1 MINLKTSL
9 ATAAVLA
16 FASGAFAA
24 GYQIVEQG
32 ASNMGTAMA
41 GATVNANNDASAAFW
56 NPSATSFMGLDV
68 GKTRM
73 DSVLSIVVPTLCV
86 NNRGSTPEIPGTDN
100 HGTCGTNELVPNFFL
115 AHRLSEDFTVTLS
128 VTAPYGLESKY
139 NTNWF
144 GKYQAERSYLFTTDV
159 NPSIAYKV
167 TDWLSISGGVSG
179 QFAYCSLSQFTPMGM
194 MDLTGESF
202 PIGKMFGYWFPKG
215 TPQEIIDKF
224 NDAVEKAVSSDEFKE
239 HCANYYVTPAF
250 KEGADAVAYLDD
262 YYAVMQEYKDQ
273 LLVQ

>member
-86 NNRGSTPEIPGTDN
+86 NN
-100 HGTCGTNELVPNFFL
+100 
-115 AHRLSEDFTVTLS
+115 
-128 VTAPYGLESKY
+128 
-139 NTNWF
+139 
-144 GKYQAERSYLFTTDV
+144 
-159 NPSIAYKV
+159 
-167 TDWLSISGGVSG
+167 SG
-179 QFAYCSLSQFTPMGM
+179 
-194 MDLTGESF
+194 
-202 PIGKMFGYWFPKG
+202 
-215 TPQEIIDKF
+215 
-224 NDAVEKAVSSDEFKE
+224 
-239 HCANYYVTPAF
+239 
-250 KEGADAVAYLDD
+250 
-262 YYAVMQEYKDQ
+262 
-273 LLVQ
+273 